1 MVGSDTRLYPASRVA
16 ASGRHATRRAN
27 TTNFVRGLRILGNDA
42 VTVGE
47 DAWVPRAETERSVE
61 FLRSVAKHGAV
72 AFLVSHGFSSTAA
85 KDAEPAALARTAY
98 HVLVAWIV
106 VTAARV
112 GTSARSLRDSSLIRS
127 RFTSVRRTFSG
138 SPRRPRP

>member
-1 MVGSDTRLYPASRVA
+1 MQRDARTP
-16 ASGRHATRRAN
+16 
-27 TTNFVRGLRILGNDA
+27 NFVRGLRILGNDA

-72 AFLVSHGFSSTAA
+72 VFLISSGFSSTVA

-98 HVLVAWIV
+98 HVLVAWIA
-106 VTAARV
+106 VTAGRV
-112 GTSARSLRDSSLIRS
+112 GTSARSLRGSSIRS
-127 RFTSVRRTFSG
+127 RFTSLCRTFSG